1 MGTCVCVFVF
11 SWGMIVARW
20 CRKSAQKWAS
30 VFVFDARLFFARL
43 VNEHP
48 LLMIT
53 PRLGFVRVHV
63 WSDKHHQPILCEC
76 RECVN
81 VFAILCAAHL

>member
-1 MGTCVCVFVF
+1 MCGLSKGGGCCSRFLYGYLCLCLCF

-30 VFVFDARLFFARL
+30 MFVFDARLFFARL

-48 LLMIT
+48 LLMINA
-53 PRLGFVRVHV
+53 PFGV
-63 WSDKHHQPILCEC
+63 CAC
-76 RECVN
+76 ACVE
-81 VFAILCAAHL
+81 